1 MESPEIT
8 FGIRPTH
15 TWDFLRSDWNTF
27 FPSFSFLPLRLHRLV
42 IGSRNDVGRRDSL
55 APTWVQGHACS
66 GERASLFTH
75 MNSFTY
81 RHVLVIQLPGPGS
94 FFLLSGDSF
103 MGCQGDKWLGQWT
116 VSAAATIWAGR
127 NMPHCPTHCPYTEC
141 SLFLLRMTAVKATQ
155 PGTHEL
161 CFP

>member
-1 MESPEIT
+1 MLRGEAIV
-8 FGIRPTH
+8 IH
-15 TWDFLRSDWNTF
+15 TYELIYLQT
-27 FPSFSFLPLRLHRLV
+27 RLGHTAPRAWV
-42 IGSRNDVGRRDSL
+42 I
-55 APTWVQGHACS
+55 
-66 GERASLFTH
+66 
-75 MNSFTY
+75 
-81 RHVLVIQLPGPGS
+81 
-94 FFLLSGDSF
+94 FLLSGDSF